1 MAEPTCFKNGYI
13 AFTTSTASTT
23 YVEVPGVKS
32 ISFPFSKAELANSVM
47 GDVAETFH
55 PGLAS
60 FPIEITTR
68 QDFTTTIAATS
79 GADKLF
85 YTLWN
90 GEAKFTVKCR
100 AVDAAVS
107 GTNPSYKF
115 SPCRVFSF
123 TPIDGSHGQLLE
135 QKVSIRV
142 ASNGS
147 TPLTRSTST

>member
-1 MAEPTCFKNGYI
+1 MAEPTVFKNGYV

-23 YVEVPGVKS
+23 YLEIPGAKT

-55 PGLAS
+55 PGLIS
-60 FPIEITTR
+60 IPIELTTR
-68 QDFTTTIAATS
+68 QDFTTTVAATS

-85 YTLWN
+85 WNLWN
-90 GEAKFTVKCR
+90 GEAKFTIKAR

-135 QKVSIRV
+135 QKVSIRL
-142 ASNGS
+142 AS
-147 TPLTRSTST
+147 TFALTRSTST